1 MLFVVACLIL
11 TGCMES
17 KDAVMQLDDAF
28 AKDMEEMVIR
38 TNNYGRY
45 ADYYLPSDTQ
55 EQSADILSYSFSY
68 GRSNIIMDIN
78 VSGIINSKYYKDY
91 LIADEG
97 FFDQNKLYYSHE
109 GQYQGNQRYHAARPA
124 DYAADAVTDGYQYAD
139 EIQVKRLIEVLVRNL
154 ITPVPQDERDEPA
167 DPRNVTDDRYKS
179 GMLGHVH
186 TSPLRQNP
194 EGWLCGFLPGLLCL
208 GLLRRLLL
216 YLLRF
221 LFFDQFL
228 GHYQTSSASRLP
240 LATCHFLYLL
250 RSMCIA

>member
-97 FFDQNKLYYSHE
+97 FFDQGKLFYSRE
-109 GQYQGNQRYHAARPA
+109 GTYLNSAKEEIPYFYHLYRHDD
-124 DYAADAVTDGYQYAD
+124 DYLGYFVSEEVIFYLYTNGEDLVPVSSRILLMAKGISISNDDIIANYSSKDVVDYHKKQVNLFETVMPVNGVVNDFLIGQESVTS
-139 EIQVKRLIEVLVRNL
+139 RN
-154 ITPVPQDERDEPA
+154 
-167 DPRNVTDDRYKS
+167 
-179 GMLGHVH
+179 
-186 TSPLRQNP
+186 
-194 EGWLCGFLPGLLCL
+194 F
-208 GLLRRLLL
+208 
-216 YLLRF
+216 
-221 LFFDQFL
+221 
-228 GHYQTSSASRLP
+228 
-240 LATCHFLYLL
+240 
-250 RSMCIA
+250 